1 MNSAGGGWR
10 GHDHRQGQQQPGWT
24 RAKDGRGGGRHHT
37 GQRTRPTGSLGA
49 SERRG
54 EASKRAGEPPGA
66 VALEKGLLLGLH
78 TIITTSLALA
88 ATTSMPSRLA
98 VVVERARLML

>member
-1 MNSAGGGWR
+1 MSGKVPNPQALGIPVIYIDSSRAWR
-10 GHDHRQGQQQPGWT
+10 GQASHRATHETHRQPRCVG
-24 RAKDGRGGGRHHT
+24 
-37 GQRTRPTGSLGA
+37 
-49 SERRG
+49 ERRG

-78 TIITTSLALA
+78 TIITTYLALT

-98 VVVERARLML
+98 VVVERAR

>member
-1 MNSAGGGWR
+1 MSGKVPNPQALGI
-10 GHDHRQGQQQPGWT
+10 PVIYI
-24 RAKDGRGGGRHHT
+24 
-37 GQRTRPTGSLGA
+37 GSLGA

-66 VALEKGLLLGLH
+66 VALEKGLLLCLH
-78 TIITTSLALA
+78 TIITTYLALA

-98 VVVERARLML
+98 VVVERAR